1 MKFGGEFSISAEPE
15 GVFGLITDPNFVC
28 TRLPDVESYK
38 IVDDSHIEL
47 KMKVGVGFIK
57 GTMDFVF
64 RIESKEP
71 PLRASV
77 VGRGNGVG
85 SIVDVLFDF
94 HLTRLDVGTKVV
106 WSASADMHGKI
117 ATLAGGMI
125 SPAVKKNASRFVEAI
140 KTAIESNTVSGGE
153 VS

>member
-15 GVFGLITDPNFVC
+15 RVFGLITDPNFVC

-38 IVDDSHIEL
+38 IVDDNNIEL

-57 GTMDFVF
+57 GTMNFAF

-71 PLRASV
+71 PLKANV

-85 SIVDVLFDF
+85 SIVDVVFAF
-94 HLTRLDVGTKVV
+94 NLTRLEVGTKVE

-117 ATLAGGMI
+117 ATIAGGMI
-125 SPAVKKNASRFVEAI
+125 SPAVKKNANRFVEAI
-140 KTAIESNTVSGGE
+140 KTAIEANDGSGAN
-153 VS
+153 